1 MARSDAAS
9 GAFRSTAVIVVAF
22 GVAMGLLEAAVA
34 VYLRAALGLDPSGF
48 APVHDTAA
56 FEAFGRVELARE
68 LATLIMIAAVGWLAG
83 RGALERLAWTAVIF
97 GAWDIVYYAGLWL
110 IIGWPPSPATWDV
123 LFLVP
128 VPWVGPVWAPLVVST
143 ALVGFGLAA
152 ARWLRAGRAIVVA
165 RVQGLAALAGGVVVV
180 LSFLVDSN
188 RVVAGDTSAW
198 SGWPLFGAG
207 MALATGAAATVL
219 HGSSGARAPGRA
231 RTEHGSGGRPSVG
244 SPN

>member
-1 MARSDAAS
+1 LSARSS
-9 GAFRSTAVIVVAF
+9 GASWSTAVIVVAF
-22 GVAMGLLEAAVA
+22 GIAMGFLEAAVA

-56 FEAFGRVELARE
+56 FDAFEAVELARE
-68 LATLIMIAAVGWLAG
+68 LATLVMIVAVGWLAG
-83 RGALERLAWTAVIF
+83 RGALERLAWAAVIF

-110 IIGWPPSPATWDV
+110 IIGWPPSLATWDV

-128 VPWVGPVWAPLVVST
+128 VPWVGPVWAPLVVSA
-143 ALVGFGLAA
+143 ALIVFGIAA
-152 ARWLRAGRAIVVA
+152 TRRLRAGRTIVVGPLRA
-165 RVQGLAALAGGVVVV
+165 LAALAGGGLVV

-188 RVVAGDTSAW
+188 RVMAGDTSAW

-207 MALATGAAATVL
+207 MVLAMGATAAAL

-231 RTEHGSGGRPSVG
+231 RTEHGSGSRPSVG
-244 SPN
+244 SPD